1 MIIVG
6 AGLAG
11 LLAANM
17 LKRHAPKLIEKAP
30 TLPNN
35 HSAVLRFRS
44 SIVGDTLGIPFK
56 KVHMIKTAIPW
67 RNPVADALMYSYK
80 NTGVRRSDRS
90 IVVGFKSETRYI
102 APPDLITQMAFEAD
116 CLVGFNT
123 DFSHDLINGD
133 PIISTVPMPV
143 LMNILNYEPRDKI
156 NFTWTAGATLRA
168 TIKDCDAYVSLLVP
182 DPKYKFSR
190 LSITG
195 DELFIEV
202 HRDQFV
208 DDALVSQAASL
219 LGMQLNDFSNV
230 KIKSQKYS
238 KIIPIDDDKRKRF
251 MHWATTHHNIYS
263 LGRYATWRP
272 SLLLDDLVNDLRL
285 IDHWIRQG
293 HNYEVAKVSFE
304 PKRG

>member
-6 AGLAG
+6 AGMAG

-17 LKRHAPKLIEKAP
+17 LKRHSPTLIEK
-30 TLPNN
+30 TEKLPNN

-44 SIVGDTLGIPFK
+44 SIIGDTLRIPFK
-56 KVHMIKTAIPW
+56 KVNMIKTAIPW

-80 NTGVRRSDRS
+80 NTGTMRSDRS
-90 IVVGFKSETRYI
+90 IVSGFKSETRYI
-102 APPDLITQMAFEAD
+102 APPDLIRQMAFEAD
-116 CLVGFNT
+116 CMVGFNT
-123 DFSHDLINGD
+123 DFGKDKINGD
-133 PIISTVPMPV
+133 PVISTIPMPQ
-143 LMNILNYEPRDKI
+143 LMNILDYKPRTEI

-168 TIKDCDAYVSLLVP
+168 TIKDCDAYVSLLIP

-208 DDALVSQAASL
+208 DDIIISQAATL
-219 LGMQLNDFSNV
+219 LGLQLSDFSDI

-263 LGRYATWRP
+263 LGRFATWRP

-293 HNYEVAKVSFE
+293 HNYETAKAT
-304 PKRG
+304 